1 MATEFKEAVYAL
13 EDGTVFRGRAFGA
26 TATITGE
33 AVFNTSMTGYQE
45 VVTDP
50 SYYAQIVTMTSV
62 QIGNYGVNPD
72 DAESDGPKVAGLVVR
87 ELSPVTSSWRSH
99 EDLGGY
105 LARHGVPG
113 ISGVDTRAITK
124 RLRVAGTMK
133 ACLSTEGISDEEA
146 IARARAWEGLEGV
159 DLVKEVTTK
168 KAYHLEN
175 LAAIHSAPFTVEG
188 TDMYR
193 YKRPEK
199 IYKLAAFDFG
209 AKRSIL
215 HKLHQNGFDVHVLPA
230 DATLADVDALAPD
243 AVFLSNGPGDPSA
256 TTYAH
261 ATVRQ
266 IIKKYPTFGIC
277 LGHQILAHAIGAKT
291 FKLKFG
297 HRGGNQPVKN
307 TETDRVLITA
317 QNHGFA
323 SSAEDLESCGAIVTE
338 INLNDN
344 TVEGM
349 RHSTY
354 PFFSVQFHPEAG
366 PGPNESNSLFQDFY
380 HMVEKHHAAS

>member
-1 MATEFKEAVYAL
+1 MATEYKEAVYAL

-26 TATITGE
+26 VKTVVGE
-33 AVFNTSMTGYQE
+33 AVFNTSLTGYQE

-50 SYYAQIVTMTSV
+50 SYYAQIVTMTAV
-62 QIGNYGVNPD
+62 QIGNYGVNED

-87 ELSPVTSSWRSH
+87 DLSPVTSSWRSE
-99 EDLGGY
+99 EDLPSY

-124 RLRVAGTMK
+124 RLRVAGAMK
-133 ACLSTEGISDEEA
+133 ACLSTEGLSDAEA
-146 IARARAWEGLEGV
+146 IDRARAWKGLEGV
-159 DLVKEVTTK
+159 DLARAVTTK
-168 KAYHLEN
+168 KPYHLEN
-175 LAAIHSAPFTVEG
+175 LAEIHSTPFTVTG

-199 IYKLAAFDFG
+199 IFKLAAFDFG

-230 DATLADVDALAPD
+230 DATLTDVDALAPD

-256 TTYAH
+256 VTYAH
-261 ATVRQ
+261 ETARQ
-266 IIKKYPTFGIC
+266 VIEKYPTFGIC
-277 LGHQILAHAIGAKT
+277 LGHQILTHAIGAKT

-307 TETDRVLITA
+307 VETGRVLITA

-323 SSAEDLESCGAIVTE
+323 STAEDLEKCGAIVTE

-349 RHSTY
+349 RHSKY

-380 HMVEKHHAAS
+380 AMVAKHHAE